1 MIQRQEIQTGFAR
14 IIRELEAPICMAVF
28 RIRARST
35 KDKIINIIIVIVI
48 IIIIFV
54 IIIEDKSSE
63 ELFFRTLK
71 VCTFSPKY
79 WVRLYEDQEDE
90 EEKAL
95 LELMA
100 NDGAPRWQI
109 IQQKM
114 QIRALTVSTQRLTR
128 LETDV
133 SELQQ
138 LNMAITE

>member
-63 ELFFRTLK
+63 ELFFRIQSVVHPGLNFQDRSLQTIK
-71 VCTFSPKY
+71 KSGV
-79 WVRLYEDQEDE
+79 V
-90 EEKAL
+90 
-95 LELMA
+95 
-100 NDGAPRWQI
+100 DGMTI
-109 IQQKM
+109 
-114 QIRALTVSTQRLTR
+114 S
-128 LETDV
+128 
-133 SELQQ
+133 LQS
-138 LNMAITE
+138 MG